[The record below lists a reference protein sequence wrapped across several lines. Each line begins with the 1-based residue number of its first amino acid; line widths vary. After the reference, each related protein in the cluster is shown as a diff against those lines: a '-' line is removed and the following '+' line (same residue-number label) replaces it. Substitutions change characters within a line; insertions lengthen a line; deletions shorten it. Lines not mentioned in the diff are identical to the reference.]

1 VLLILIPIAWLTV
14 VTVVVAACCMA
25 ARADDAHLKFGDARP
40 RSVRNMLIVWDAR
53 ATLALNVNR
62 PAHDRRPLEHRAPL
76 RARRPT
82 RRGRRF
88 AHPVR

>member
-1 VLLILIPIAWLTV
+1 VLLILIPIAWLIV
-14 VTVVVAACCMA
+14 VTFVVAACCMA
-25 ARADDAHLKFGDARP
+25 ARADEARVQFGDSHP
-40 RSVRNMLIVWDAR
+40 RSVRNMLVVWDAP
-53 ATLALNVNR
+53 ATLALNVSR
-62 PAHDRRPLEHRAPL
+62 LAHDRRPLEHRTPL